1 MTTGRLRVYLGAAHG
16 VGKTYAMLDEGSRR
30 RERGTDVVVAFADTH
45 GRPRT
50 AAQMRDLE
58 IVPRLVSVSEG
69 KEFADV
75 DVAAV
80 LARRPA
86 VALIDDL
93 ARSNS
98 PRSRNRW
105 RYQDA
110 EELLAVGIDVVA
122 TVDISELSSVQDVIE
137 RLVGERSPCVV
148 PDAMLRSADQ
158 VELVDM
164 TPEALRRRVAH
175 GNVVAEAQIATSLD
189 SAYRIETLAALRELA
204 LLWVADQVEERLQQY
219 EADHALEAIRETR
232 ERIVVALTGAPTGE
246 RLIRRAARLAQR
258 STSDLIGVHVRSSR
272 RALSESARERLE
284 EQRALLL
291 ESGGE
296 FHEVVDDD
304 PARALLAF
312 ARARQATQVVLGTSR
327 QGLFA
332 RLTSGSITRQILE
345 DAGSL
350 DVHIISDAEHGDR
363 PSGFPM
369 LARRHDSTPTRRRQL
384 LAGVV
389 GASSIAALTTVLA
402 QLHPATSLST
412 DLLLFLLVVLGVA
425 LLGGVLAGVLAS
437 IVSFLAVNWFLTQP
451 LHTFTISGGQDLVA
465 LITFFV
471 VSLLMSLLVS
481 RLSIRSS
488 DAERARAE
496 AEGLA
501 RAAASLVGS
510 DEAVAEIVDVL
521 RSSFDRRG
529 VALVVPASDG
539 GWRIEARAGDAV
551 DLTPGSLPTIPVAGG
566 AQLIHDGPPLNADDE
581 RVLHAFCAHL
591 GSALD
596 RRQLEAEAAEAAAAA
611 QGDRLRTAIL
621 RAVSHDLRTPLSSIK
636 ASASSLLQS
645 DVDWTPEARAEFLT
659 TIDEEADRLN
669 IVVGNLLDMSRLEA
683 GVIRPA
689 RDAVDLEETVQ
700 FALAGLSEP
709 VDMIDVDL
717 PAELPCVAA
726 DQALLQQALSNLLAN
741 ALRHGAKEGAR
752 ISVMAIGWPNAVELR
767 IIDRGPGLRAE
778 DRERLFEPFQ
788 RLSDRGGDT
797 GVGLGLA
804 VARGFLDAMGG
815 SLELGDTPGGGIT
828 AIVGLPIF
836 QLTDAI
842 ETIDAEETLS

>member
-1 MTTGRLRVYLGAAHG
+1 
-16 VGKTYAMLDEGSRR
+16 
-30 RERGTDVVVAFADTH
+30 
-45 GRPRT
+45 
-50 AAQMRDLE
+50 
-58 IVPRLVSVSEG
+58 
-69 KEFADV
+69 
-75 DVAAV
+75 
-80 LARRPA
+80 
-86 VALIDDL
+86 
-93 ARSNS
+93 
-98 PRSRNRW
+98 
-105 RYQDA
+105 
-110 EELLAVGIDVVA
+110 
-122 TVDISELSSVQDVIE
+122 
-137 RLVGERSPCVV
+137 
-148 PDAMLRSADQ
+148 
-158 VELVDM
+158 
-164 TPEALRRRVAH
+164 
-175 GNVVAEAQIATSLD
+175 VVAEAQIATSLD

-258 STSDLIGVHVRSSR
+258 STSDLIGVNVRSTR
-272 RALSESARERLE
+272 RSMTTAALDRLE
-284 EQRALLL
+284 EQRTLLV

-296 FHEVVDDD
+296 FHEVLDDD

-312 ARARQATQVVLGTSR
+312 ARARQATQLVLGTSR
-327 QGLFA
+327 QSPLA
-332 RLTSGSITRQILE
+332 RLGSGSITRRILE

-350 DVHIISDAEHGDR
+350 DVHIISDAEHGDH
-363 PSGFPM
+363 PAGFPA
-369 LARRHDSTPTRRRQL
+369 LARRHDSTLPRRRQL

-389 GASSIAALTTVLA
+389 GIASIAALTAVLA

-425 LLGGVLAGVLAS
+425 LLGGVLAGVLAA
-437 IVSFLAVNWFLTQP
+437 IVSFLAVTWFLTQP
-451 LHTFTISGGQDLVA
+451 LHTFTISGGQDLAA

-471 VSLLMSLLVS
+471 VSLVMSLLVS
-481 RLSIRSS
+481 QLARRSS

-521 RSSFDRRG
+521 RSSFDRTG
-529 VALVVPASDG
+529 VALVVPAVDG
-539 GWRIEARAGDAV
+539 TWRIEARSGDAV
-551 DLTPGSLPTIPVAGG
+551 DLTPGAVPAIPVAGG
-566 AQLIHDGPPLNADDE
+566 ARLIHDGPTLSADDE

-596 RRQLEAEAAEAAAAA
+596 RRQLQADAAEAAAAA

-645 DVDWTPEARAEFLT
+645 DVDWTPEARSEFLT

-689 RDAVDLEETVQ
+689 CDAVDLEETVL
-700 FALAGLSEP
+700 FALAALSEP
-709 VDMIDVDL
+709 VDVIDLDL
-717 PAELPCVAA
+717 PPQLPRVAA

-741 ALRHGAKEGAR
+741 ALRHGANEGAR
-752 ISVMAIGWPNAVELR
+752 ITVLAGASSAAVELR
-767 IIDRGPGLRAE
+767 IVDRGPGLRAE

-828 AIVGLPIF
+828 AIVRLPIF
-836 QLTDAI
+836 EATATTTTT
-842 ETIDAEETLS
+842 ESEETQS